1 MSTLT
6 TDLGVPVGPALDWN
20 RVASP
25 GSISAAESPVVVRD
39 RRIPWGMVGP
49 LAVLLTLADAF
60 WLTALQGA
68 VGEVDRSQGSFD
80 RWLTVSAVLL
90 PLFVLAVLGALAVA
104 RRQFGPELH
113 RVRPVLAGAVL
124 IAVAG
129 TALGVGAVAVNSAYD
144 YHLVKGEVRHME
156 VLMGM
161 PAAGGNVAGGTHSSM
176 AGMPEMLTGV
186 DANNP
191 GCTGVCAA
199 DHKARDVAI
208 HGARL
213 AAEGILVTN
222 LVLVGWLVAL
232 RGGRLDVGPGRRSR
246 RLRTS

>member
-1 MSTLT
+1 MTTLIP
-6 TDLGVPVGPALDWN
+6 DLGVPTVRRELE
-20 RVASP
+20 RMSP
-25 GSISAAESPVVVRD
+25 GSTSAAEAPAVVQG
-39 RRIPWGMVGP
+39 RRIPWAMVGV
-49 LAVLLTLADAF
+49 LAILLDLTNSF

-68 VGEVDRSQGSFD
+68 VGAVDRSQGPVV

-90 PLFVLAVLGALAVA
+90 PLFVLAVLGALVVA
-104 RRQFGPELH
+104 RRRFGPELH
-113 RVRPVLAGAVL
+113 RIRPVLAGAAL
-124 IAVAG
+124 IAVAA
-129 TALGVGAVAVNSAYD
+129 TVLGVGAMAANSAYD
-144 YHLVKGEVRHME
+144 YHLQKGETRRMM

-161 PAAGGNVAGGTHSSM
+161 PAAGGKVAGGTHASM
-176 AGMPEMLTGV
+176 AGMADMLTGV

-199 DHKARDVAI
+199 DHKALDVAI
-208 HGARL
+208 HGARI
-213 AAEGILVTN
+213 AGEGILVTN